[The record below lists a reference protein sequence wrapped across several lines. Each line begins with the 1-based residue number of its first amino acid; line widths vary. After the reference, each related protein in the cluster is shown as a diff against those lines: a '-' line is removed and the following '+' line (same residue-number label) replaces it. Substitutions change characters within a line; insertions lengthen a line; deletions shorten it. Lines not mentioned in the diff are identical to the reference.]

1 MECRAFSAYR
11 IAGTK
16 EDKTMKA
23 AIIITG
29 TRPMLIL
36 TSYESVTHASLVM
49 KLAAKGIKEFIG
61 FDIPLQKVKKR
72 YGTRFSVVMGELHE
86 TVDLRV
92 LD

>member
-1 MECRAFSAYR
+1 
-11 IAGTK
+11 
-16 EDKTMKA
+16 MKA

-61 FDIPLQKVKKR
+61 SDIPLQKVKKR

-86 TVDLRV
+86 TGDLRV